1 MTPRALD
8 LHRDALLA
16 RALPDGSFVLAPG
29 GQARPEATAWAAVA
43 LHTLGTAPEAVAAA
57 RTALARLQ
65 RPDGSVPLAPECPE
79 AAWPT
84 PLAILAW
91 LPDPDFRG
99 RAEAAAAWLL
109 GHPGRHWTKTP
120 DSPSD
125 HDTSLKGWPWIEG
138 THSWVEPTAQ
148 VMLSLAALGQAGAP
162 ELAEAGRMLLD
173 RQLPA
178 GGWNYGNTRVF
189 NHELLP
195 IPESTGLALTAL
207 TVLPERPGKEV
218 VARSLASLAGPTNAV
233 ATPLAATWRAFGL
246 TAWEA
251 GPPGTLEP
259 VARALDRQTR
269 YGPYDT
275 PLLAQALAALASGGR
290 FADLTRRA

>member
-1 MTPRALD
+1 
-8 LHRDALLA
+8 
-16 RALPDGSFVLAPG
+16 
-29 GQARPEATAWAAVA
+29 
-43 LHTLGTAPEAVAAA
+43 
-57 RTALARLQ
+57 
-65 RPDGSVPLAPECPE
+65 VPLVPERPA

-109 GHPGRHWTKTP
+109 GHPGRHWANAA

-148 VMLSLAALGQAGAP
+148 VMLTLAALGQADAP
-162 ELAEAGRMLLD
+162 EMAEAGRMLLD

-178 GGWNYGNTRVF
+178 GGWNYGNTRFSATSCAPCPNVRAT
-189 NHELLP
+189 P
-195 IPESTGLALTAL
+195 WAALA
-207 TVLPERPGKEV
+207 VLPTLPPKAAV
-218 VARSLASLAGPTNAV
+218 TQSLAYLASPDSTV
-233 ATPLAATWRAFGL
+233 ATPLTATWRAFGL
-246 TAWEA
+246 VAWEA
-251 GPPGTLEP
+251 GTPDILEP
-259 VARALDRQTR
+259 VARALDRQSR
-269 YGPYDT
+269 YGAYDT

>member
-1 MTPRALD
+1 MTPHALD
-8 LHRDALLA
+8 RHRDALLA
-16 RALPDGSFVLAPG
+16 RALPDGSFALAPG
-29 GQARPEATAWAAVA
+29 MHARPEATAWAAVA
-43 LHTLGTAPEAVAAA
+43 LHALDAAPETVAAA

-65 RPDGSVPLAPECPE
+65 RPDGSVPLLPECPE

-91 LPDPDFRG
+91 LPDPHFRG

-109 GHPGRHWTKTP
+109 GHPGRHWAKAA

-148 VMLSLAALGQAGAP
+148 VMLSLAALGQAEAP
-162 ELAEAGRMLLD
+162 EMAEAGRMLLD

-189 NHELLP
+189 HHELRP
-195 IPESTGLALTAL
+195 MPECTGHALAAL
-207 TVLPERPGKEV
+207 AVLPTPPPQAA
-218 VARSLASLAGPTNAV
+218 VAKSLASLAGPDCAV
-233 ATPLAATWRAFGL
+233 ATPLTATWRAFGL
-246 TAWEA
+246 VAWEE
-251 GPPGTLEP
+251 GPPDILEP
-259 VARALDRQTR
+259 VARALDRQSR
-269 YGPYDT
+269 YGAYDT

-290 FADLTRRA
+290 FADLTRRT